1 MAPPGRL
8 AQMSRGAGPAH
19 LPQGGARGSRGP
31 HVKGQPS
38 RFVIGMVKEVD
49 FNNVKGC

>member
-38 RFVIGMVKEVD
+38 RFVIGLVRGGDIDEG
-49 FNNVKGC
+49 KGC